1 MNKLILVFVAFA
13 ITTGVY
19 AQSGS
24 TSGKT
29 SPQDMNNT
37 QNQNPQ
43 NNQQDLNN
51 NQKQNLQNNP
61 QDLNNKQKQ
70 NLQNN
75 PQDMDN
81 TQKQN
86 MQNAPGSKSHADEH
100 KSGHDHM
107 NPKKSNK
114 ENKENNMYLVPD
126 STKKKSY

>member
-24 TSGKT
+24 TNGKT

-37 QNQNPQ
+37 QNQNLQ
-43 NNQQDLNN
+43 NSPQDLNN
-51 NQKQNLQNNP
+51 KQKQGLQNNPQDLNNSQKQNLQNNP
-61 QDLNNKQKQ
+61 QDLNNTQNQ
-70 NLQNN
+70 NLQNT
-75 PQDMDN
+75 P
-81 TQKQN
+81 
-86 MQNAPGSKSHADEH
+86 APKSHSGEH

-107 NPKKSNK
+107 NSKKS
-114 ENKENNMYLVPD
+114 NKENNMYLVPD

>member
-13 ITTGVY
+13 ITTGAY

-24 TSGKT
+24 TNGKT

-43 NNQQDLNN
+43 NN
-51 NQKQNLQNNP
+51 P
-61 QDLNNKQKQ
+61 QDLNNKPNQ

-107 NPKKSNK
+107 NPKKTNK
-114 ENKENNMYLVPD
+114 ENKDKNMYLVPD